1 MCMLLI
7 IRISSVLWW
16 ILFIM
21 KYWCNQLPLLYTNYS
36 PAWIYVDMSHAH
48 TMYSTNHKTHI
59 GSCCLPSKQPNACTW
74 KAVAACARYWEFQS
88 DCYTSQCPTVGIFI
102 RSGKH
107 TKQLKPPPENCKSPG
122 LLYLKSCMIRRS
134 LEVFIYAANWSYW
147 WTNSKSQL

>member
-1 MCMLLI
+1 LEGYCIVYVGPLN
-7 IRISSVLWW
+7 RGRVDWRETGSVSSR
-16 ILFIM
+16 
-21 KYWCNQLPLLYTNYS
+21 
-36 PAWIYVDMSHAH
+36 H
-48 TMYSTNHKTHI
+48 
-59 GSCCLPSKQPNACTW
+59 
-74 KAVAACARYWEFQS
+74 WEFQS